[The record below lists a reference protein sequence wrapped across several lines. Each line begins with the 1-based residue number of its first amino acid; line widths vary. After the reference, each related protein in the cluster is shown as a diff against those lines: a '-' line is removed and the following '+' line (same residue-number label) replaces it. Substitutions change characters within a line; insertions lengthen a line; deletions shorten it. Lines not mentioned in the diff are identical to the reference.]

1 MKKTCKIVNSK
12 RSFENRML
20 AMDIYNICF
29 QRERDIRYKTINE
42 IYEELTD
49 AGYKISKQKICYL
62 ILSKTH
68 YVKKYNK
75 EKVLYSILGI
85 L

>member
-1 MKKTCKIVNSK
+1 MSK
-12 RSFENRML
+12 NINFQNFHENRML

-29 QRERDIRYKTINE
+29 SGERDIRYKTIDE
-42 IYEELTD
+42 IYEELAN
-49 AGYKISKQKICYL
+49 AGWIDKISKQKICYL

-75 EKVLYSILGI
+75 GKILYSILGI